1 MTWHPLWR
9 GLGLTAAVLLAIS
22 TGNAPPGLSS
32 ASPFLLVI
40 RGTHLGPDGAGLAGL
55 ADDAYRAVV
64 EALSQAG
71 LPYRGTT
78 DEQVAQGREDLTKPA
93 AILLPYNRALSPAE
107 VNLIAAATDQ
117 GIALVAFHV
126 AGERLESR
134 LGVKTG
140 DYLKPTEEERLLLR
154 PDVANLPG
162 VPAAITLRPYFTRQW
177 TPLDDEVVTAGWWE
191 PAPGGEAIRAIAVN
205 QRGAFLGFVPR
216 SEDAAALSPLLWA
229 LLGRLA
235 PQVISANLPRNARE
249 LGPAGPC
256 PSLADLMQEWRTS
269 GRGAEPEAW
278 LYAKQAEN
286 LLRQIPDL
294 LAQGRTQQALTLAAQ
309 ARDLAGKAYWANFP
323 SPAPEI
329 RGVWTYPQGLPD
341 WDRNLARLAQAHFNV
356 VFPYV
361 ATAGVA
367 YYPSAV
373 LPRHPDAKGDCLAE
387 ACAAGAKHGVEVHPR
402 MVALQCLFTPPSVK
416 QGLAAQGR
424 LMVDGQGKTL
434 DWLCPTDPRN
444 QEQLLAV
451 ATEIVLRY
459 PVPGLQLDY
468 FRYETSDS
476 CLCARCRQQF
486 VRDTG
491 VTVRQW
497 PADVVTGPLRERF
510 LEWRREV
517 LTGLLRSLRTQLR
530 AVSPDLKLSVAVFP
544 NWQTA
549 PRERGQD
556 PIAWA
561 QAGLVDFLCP
571 MTYTRDVGRFRSL
584 TEEQMLK
591 LGGAVPLAAG
601 IGAFADGMSFDGPQD
616 LAEQIMAARQQGAAG
631 FVIYNYNSRFAADF
645 LPWLEVGL
653 TRREA
658 RPVWEKA
665 TP

>member
-1 MTWHPLWR
+1 MTWRPLRW
-9 GLGLTAAVLLAIS
+9 GLWLTAAVLLTS
-22 TGNAPPGLSS
+22 SLGSAPPGPPST
-32 ASPFLLVI
+32 SPFLLVI
-40 RGTHLGPDGAGLAGL
+40 RGTYLGPNGAGLGGL

-78 DEQVAQGREDLTKPA
+78 DDAVAQGREDLTKA
-93 AILLPYNRALSPAE
+93 AVIVLPYNRALSPAE
-107 VNLIAAATDQ
+107 VNLIGAAMDR
-117 GIALVAFHV
+117 GVALVVFHV

-140 DYLKPTEEERLLLR
+140 EYTKPAEDERLLLR
-154 PDVANLPG
+154 ADVANLPG
-162 VPAAITLRPYFTRQW
+162 VPPTLTLRPYFTRSW
-177 TPLDDEVVTAGWWE
+177 TPLDDEVATAAWWQPPGE
-191 PAPGGEAIRAIAVN
+191 GDPIPAISVN
-205 QRGAFLGFVPR
+205 SRGAFLGFVPC

-235 PQVISANLPRNARE
+235 PQVVSASLPRNARE
-249 LGPAGPC
+249 LGPAGPY
-256 PSLADLMQEWRTS
+256 PSLADLLQEWRTS
-269 GRGAEPEAW
+269 GQGAEPEAW
-278 LYAKQAEN
+278 LYAKQAED

-294 LAQGRTQQALTLAAQ
+294 MAQGKTPQALALAAQ
-309 ARDLAGKAYWANFP
+309 ARDLAAKAYWANFP

-373 LPRHPDAKGDCLAE
+373 LPRPSEAKGDCLAE
-387 ACAAGAKHGVEVHPR
+387 ACAASAKHGVEVHPR
-402 MVALQCLFTPPSVK
+402 LVALQCLFTPPSVK
-416 QGLAAQGR
+416 QALAAQGR
-424 LMVDGQGKTL
+424 LMVDSRGKAL

-444 QEQLLAV
+444 QEQLLAL

-468 FRYETSDS
+468 FRYETTDS

-497 PADVVTGPLRERF
+497 PADVVKGPLRERF

-530 AVSPDLKLSVAVFP
+530 ALRPDLKLSVAVFP

-549 PRERGQD
+549 PQERGQD
-556 PIAWA
+556 PVTWA
-561 QAGLVDFLCP
+561 RAGLVDFLCP
-571 MTYTRDVGRFRSL
+571 MTYTRDVGRFSSL
-584 TEEQMLK
+584 TEQQMAQ

-601 IGAFADGMSFDGPQD
+601 IGAFADGLVFDGPQD
-616 LAEQIMAARQQGAAG
+616 LADQIQAARRQGTGG
-631 FVIYNYNSRFAADF
+631 FVIYNYNARFASDF
-645 LPWLEVGL
+645 LPWLELGL

-658 RPVWEKA
+658 RPVWHK
-665 TP
+665 